1 MSADRYKTLLSYLPG
16 MATVVNAF
24 NSPEV
29 QRAVFDELLQS
40 LNVRME
46 HEGVKPLPLAKV
58 QALKHAVAQLASSE
72 RELEQDLEE
81 GDSIHAFDH
90 RN

>member
-1 MSADRYKTLLSYLPG
+1 MSPDRYKTLLSYLPG

-24 NSPEV
+24 SSPEV
-29 QRAVFDELLQS
+29 QRVVFDELLQS

-46 HEGVKPLPLAKV
+46 QEGVKPLPFSKV
-58 QALKHAVAQLASSE
+58 QAVKQAAAQLASVE
-72 RELEQDLEE
+72 QELEHDLEH
-81 GDSIHAFDH
+81 GGSIHGFD